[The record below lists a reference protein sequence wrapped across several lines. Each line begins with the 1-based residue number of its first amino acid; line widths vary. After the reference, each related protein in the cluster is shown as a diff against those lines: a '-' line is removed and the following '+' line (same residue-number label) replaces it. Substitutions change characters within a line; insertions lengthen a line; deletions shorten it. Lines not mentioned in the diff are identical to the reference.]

1 MTGLFWF
8 LGISFGLAWGSWE
21 FAIWSGVDVLSW
33 QFQAYALVGGFAPA
47 IAAFV
52 VRKWIT
58 REGFSDAGLRVQWR
72 HWPYYLLAWLLP
84 FAVVGAIVAQALL
97 FGNGEPDFSLSRAAA
112 DGVGGRSTAGL
123 DRLGWLIVPQLM
135 LVAIA
140 MTPVL
145 FGEEFG
151 WRGYLQPRL
160 YPGRPI
166 AAAVATGII
175 WAVWHYPL
183 TLRGYNYPDH
193 PVLGS
198 LLFIPITVLLA
209 YLFDWF
215 RRRTGSIW
223 TASMAH
229 AATNSIGSLA
239 TLWFAGAAGPIVASY
254 GGLLAVG
261 PLFLLCLLAWMS
273 DRRRELYGEQVCK
286 LPSTAGI
293 STPC

>member
-1 MTGLFWF
+1 MTGLLWF
-8 LGISFGLAWGSWE
+8 LGITFGLAWGSWE
-21 FAIWSGVDVLSW
+21 FAIWS
-33 QFQAYALVGGFAPA
+33 PA

-58 REGFSDAGLRVQWR
+58 REGFSDAGLRVRPRQ
-72 HWPYYLLAWLLP
+72 WPYYLLAWLLP

-97 FGNGEPDFSLSRAAA
+97 FGIGEPDFTLSRAAA
-112 DGVGGRSTAGL
+112 DGVVGRSTAGL

-140 MTPVL
+140 TTPVL

-151 WRGYLQPRL
+151 WRGYLQARL
-160 YPGRPI
+160 YPGRPV
-166 AAAVATGII
+166 AAAVATGVI
-175 WAVWHYPL
+175 WAVWHYPV

-198 LLFIPITVLLA
+198 LLFIPITVLLS

-223 TASMAH
+223 TASLAH

-239 TLWFAGAAGPIVASY
+239 MLWLAGAAGPIVASY

-261 PLFLLCLLAWMS
+261 PLFLICFLCWMS
-273 DRRRELYGEQVCK
+273 DRRLERHAEQSDDPACQLNGARESEKAATL
-286 LPSTAGI
+286 
-293 STPC
+293 